1 MTILKSLV
9 GFPQKGECDLGKLLL
24 QEFWF
29 FTFSSGILV
38 KEQTCTGQQQLDY
51 EPRRACN

>member
-1 MTILKSLV
+1 MSGFGDFGTIVQSV
-9 GFPQKGECDLGKLLL
+9 DLI
-24 QEFWF
+24 FRF